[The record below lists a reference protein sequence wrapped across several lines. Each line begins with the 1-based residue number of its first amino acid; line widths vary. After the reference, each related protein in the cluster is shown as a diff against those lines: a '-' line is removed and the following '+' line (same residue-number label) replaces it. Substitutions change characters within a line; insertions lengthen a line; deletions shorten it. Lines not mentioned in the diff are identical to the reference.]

1 MEITNYSEL
10 FNNVFTNM
18 VSVKLPEYWYE
29 DAYQV
34 VTENWAKEIENDFKE
49 EEQDID
55 FDEFELEWATDFLNE
70 YYVSYV
76 VNSNYDLDKLQKYHV
91 PVFWVEDL
99 GAYVFIQGWFGMASY
114 LIKTDVIDTADL
126 Y

>member
-49 EEQDID
+49 EEQNID
-55 FDEFELEWATDFLNE
+55 FDEFVAEWATDFLNE

-99 GAYVFIQGWFGMASY
+99 DAYVFIQGWFGMASY
-114 LIKTDVIDTADL
+114 LIKTDIIDTADL

>member
-1 MEITNYSEL
+1 MKITNYSEL
-10 FNNVFTNM
+10 FNNVFSNM
-18 VSVKLPEYWYE
+18 VSVKLSDYWYE

-49 EEQDID
+49 EEHNID
-55 FDEFELEWATDFLNE
+55 FGEFEAEWVTDFLTE

-99 GAYVFIQGWFGMASY
+99 DAYVFIQGWFGIASY
-114 LIKTDVIDTADL
+114 LIKTDIIDTTDL

>member
-1 MEITNYSEL
+1 MKITNYAEL
-10 FNNVFTNM
+10 LENVFSDM
-18 VSVKLPEYWYE
+18 VQIKLPEFWYE

-34 VTENWAKEIENDFKE
+34 IVENWAGNIEADFKE
-49 EEQDID
+49 EGEDYD
-55 FDEFELEWATDFLNE
+55 FDEFENQWAWDFLSE

-76 VNSNYDLDKLQKYHV
+76 VSSSYNLEKLQQYHV

-99 GAYVFIQGWFGMASY
+99 DAYVFIQGWFGMSSR
-114 LIKTDVIDTADL
+114 LVETDLIDTSDL

>member
-10 FNNVFTNM
+10 FNNVFSNM
-18 VSVKLPEYWYE
+18 VPVKLPDYWYE

-49 EEQDID
+49 EERNIG
-55 FDEFELEWATDFLNE
+55 FDEFEAEWATDFLNE

-99 GAYVFIQGWFGMASY
+99 DAYVFIQGWFGMASY
-114 LIKTDVIDTADL
+114 LIKTDIIDTADL

>member
-18 VSVKLPEYWYE
+18 VSVKLPDYWYE

-49 EEQDID
+49 EEQNID
-55 FDEFELEWATDFLNE
+55 FDEFQLEWVTDFLNE

-76 VNSNYDLDKLQKYHV
+76 VSSNYDLDKLQKYHV

-99 GAYVFIQGWFGMASY
+99 EAYVFIQGWFGMASY
-114 LIKTDVIDTADL
+114 LIKTDTIDTADL

>member
-1 MEITNYSEL
+1 MKITNYSEL

-18 VSVKLPEYWYE
+18 VSVKLPDYWYE
-29 DAYQV
+29 DGYEDV
-34 VTENWAKEIENDFKE
+34 MKNWSKQIENDFKE
-49 EEQDID
+49 EEPNID
-55 FDEFELEWATDFLNE
+55 FDEFESEWVTDFLND

-76 VNSNYDLDKLQKYHV
+76 VNSKYDLDKLQKYHV

-99 GAYVFIQGWFGMASY
+99 NAYVFIQGWYGMASH
-114 LIKTDVIDTADL
+114 LIETDVIDTEDL

>member
-10 FNNVFTNM
+10 FNNVFSNM

-49 EEQDID
+49 EEQNVD
-55 FDEFELEWATDFLNE
+55 FDEFEAEWATDFLNE

-99 GAYVFIQGWFGMASY
+99 DAYVFIQCWFGMASY
-114 LIKTDVIDTADL
+114 LIKTDIIDTADL

>member
-1 MEITNYSEL
+1 MKITNYSEL
-10 FNNVFTNM
+10 FNNVFSNM

-49 EEQDID
+49 EEQNID
-55 FDEFELEWATDFLNE
+55 FDEFEAEWATDFLNE

-99 GAYVFIQGWFGMASY
+99 DAYVFIQGWFGMASY
-114 LIKTDVIDTADL
+114 LIKTDIIDTADL

>member
-18 VSVKLPEYWYE
+18 VSVKLPDYWYE

-34 VTENWAKEIENDFKE
+34 VTENWEKEIENDFKE
-49 EEQDID
+49 EEQNID
-55 FDEFELEWATDFLNE
+55 FDEFQLEWVTDFLNE

-76 VNSNYDLDKLQKYHV
+76 VSSNYDLDKLQKYHV

-99 GAYVFIQGWFGMASY
+99 EAYVFIQGWFGMASY
-114 LIKTDVIDTADL
+114 LIKTDTIDTADL

>member
-10 FNNVFTNM
+10 FNNVFANM

-49 EEQDID
+49 EEQNID
-55 FDEFELEWATDFLNE
+55 FDEFEAEWATDFLNE

-114 LIKTDVIDTADL
+114 LIKTDIIDTADL

>member
-1 MEITNYSEL
+1 MKITNYSEL

-18 VSVKLPEYWYE
+18 VSVKLPDYWYE

-49 EEQDID
+49 EEQNID
-55 FDEFELEWATDFLNE
+55 FDEFQAEWVTDFLNE

-76 VNSNYDLDKLQKYHV
+76 VNSNYDLDKLKKYHV

-99 GAYVFIQGWFGMASY
+99 DAYVFIQGWFGMASY
-114 LIKTDVIDTADL
+114 LIETDLIDTEDL

>member
-1 MEITNYSEL
+1 MKITNYSEL

-18 VSVKLPEYWYE
+18 VPVKLPDYWYE
-29 DAYQV
+29 DAYEDV
-34 VTENWAKEIENDFKE
+34 MENWSKQIENDFKE
-49 EEQDID
+49 EEPNID
-55 FDEFELEWATDFLNE
+55 FDEFELEWVTDFLND

-76 VNSNYDLDKLQKYHV
+76 VNSKYDLDKLQKYHV

-99 GAYVFIQGWFGMASY
+99 DAYVFIQGWFGMASY
-114 LIKTDVIDTADL
+114 LIETDVIDTEDL